1 MTRQPDPAPDPH
13 TVGDLWWDTTTAT
26 MRIYRGG
33 GVWEPVKRQPD
44 PAPEVDLDAIWDR
57 VTWVMAAGL
66 KGDNAR
72 RLVAEDVPALLALA
86 RRLLAER
93 DALAARFAGL
103 EIGWETGCCGICW
116 TSSWVPCPA
125 DHPDAHTD
133 EGGSYLCQYCGMAEA
148 HRAVVAERDELRAVL
163 RPILDSPWITGHDG
177 GALCRVCGQDAERGH
192 EDGCPVLDRARLLGD
207 EGGTG

>member
-1 MTRQPDPAPDPH
+1 MPEPQHAHPGPA
-13 TVGDLWWDTTTAT
+13 
-26 MRIYRGG
+26 
-33 GVWEPVKRQPD
+33 D
-44 PAPEVDLDAIWDR
+44 PAPELDLDAIGER
-57 VTWVMAAGL
+57 AAWVVSTGFVV
-66 KGDNAR
+66 GDNAR

-163 RPILDSPWITGHDG
+163 RPLLADPWLDEGGEGWICRGCGSRDSPTH
-177 GALCRVCGQDAERGH
+177 RP
-192 EDGCPVLDRARLLGD
+192 GCPVLDRARLLGD
-207 EGGTG
+207 EEG